1 MQEQRNLNAAQ
12 AALESYSPLI
22 DQISLLESSLAQ
34 ARGRIEQIQASYA
47 NVQLDGIAWSELLTR
62 IMRSVP
68 ADSRVAYISQAEN
81 MVVVSGLSE
90 DYQSALEM
98 AQDLQQSGFFTL
110 VSVDAI
116 SSIAIEELV
125 EPTPSA
131 DSEADEVV
139 DGESEPEYR
148 FAFSLSLTVP
158 GLSEELE

>member
-1 MQEQRNLNAAQ
+1 
-12 AALESYSPLI
+12 
-22 DQISLLESSLAQ
+22 
-34 ARGRIEQIQASYA
+34 
-47 NVQLDGIAWSELLTR
+47 
-62 IMRSVP
+62 
-68 ADSRVAYISQAEN
+68 